1 MANVIVMPSVGTS
14 VNERLLM
21 ADNKLIRLGEH
32 IGTFLKPGQ
41 LARPRPWRDLVGY
54 GTFAPFNGEQQTTNI
69 YRGTLGE
76 QVGLSGWKKGELSR
90 RSTADANATPPSAN
104 SANGV
109 DRCTYDPQ
117 TYDWAI
123 ESIATQG
130 PFLRSWKSPTVCVQ
144 DFYTADKAKEQFAM
158 ILRAGDQVTTDT
170 RENFAREYYMYMAS
184 ISGRCLIAT
193 DGFNSFVGNSELAY
207 TFDPF
212 AVDAD
217 GDQTIQV
224 KAAVLPRIS
233 TLSWSWM
240 DYCRAW
246 LAEEVPSAAVGNSSG
261 MPVFGAMLD
270 VNEFEKM
277 VYGDANLR
285 EDFRYAMPKAL
296 IDGFNMGIKVYRGIA
311 LMHDGNQPRFAVKK
325 YLAAGASGNVFG
337 SASAAAVLV
346 RVAPRRHGRAVAIGK
361 VPEVNP
367 AYMNAEF
374 ANIIFYI
381 KDVYSILVPSVITS
395 LGSGMNFGPAPA
407 NNGQWSWLNIRDQV
421 HNPLGEIGHFFARFE
436 YRPQPGDN
444 ATYPIVILYRRCP
457 HTVITACELD
467 TDTNGLD
474 ISTAKNVV
482 SIDSVDTDDFST
494 ATVFTVTLSK
504 PANAAAGDA
513 VTLTDG
519 AAHTFS
525 GYLADTSAAPTY
537 TVIGAAAA
545 AAFDDT
551 GTITIV
557 KA

>member
-1 MANVIVMPSVGTS
+1 MSNVVVVPSVGTT

-41 LARPRPWRDLVGY
+41 LARPRPWRDLVSY
-54 GTFAPFNGEQQTTNI
+54 GTFQPFNGEQQTTNI

-90 RSTADANATPPSAN
+90 RATAAGGTAN
-104 SANGV
+104 

-130 PFLRSWKSPTVCVQ
+130 PFLRSWKSPTICVQ
-144 DFYTADKAKEQFAM
+144 DFMTADKVKEQMAVV
-158 ILRAGDQVTTDT
+158 LKAGDQVVTDT
-170 RENFAREYYMYMAS
+170 RENFSREYYMYMAS
-184 ISGRCLIAT
+184 LSGRCLIAT
-193 DGFNSFVGNSELAY
+193 DGFNSFVGNSDLAY
-207 TFDPF
+207 TFNPF
-212 AVDAD
+212 SVDGD
-217 GDQTIQV
+217 GDQVIEIPI
-224 KAAVLPRIS
+224 AALARVS

-240 DYCRAW
+240 DFCRAW
-246 LAEEVPSAAVGNSSG
+246 LAEEAPDSAIGSSSG

-277 VYGDANLR
+277 VYNDANLR
-285 EDFRYAMPKAL
+285 EDFRYAMPQAL
-296 IDGFNMGIKVYRGIA
+296 IKGFDMGLKTYRGIA
-311 LMHDGNQPRFAVKK
+311 LMHDGNQPRWNVKSTTATK
-325 YLAAGASGNVFG
+325 
-337 SASAAAVLV
+337 AVLK
-346 RVAPRRHGRAVAIGK
+346 RISPRRHGRTVAIGK

-367 AYMNAEF
+367 EYMNAEF

-381 KDVYSILVPSVITS
+381 KDVYSILVPPVITS

-407 NNGQWSWLNIRDQV
+407 NNGQWSWLNIKDAV

-457 HTVITACELD
+457 HTVVTACALD
-467 TDTNGLD
+467 TDLNGLD
-474 ISTAKNVV
+474 ITSAKAV
-482 SIDSVDTDDFST
+482 SSIERVNGTNDSD
-494 ATVFTVTLSK
+494 ATQYLITMSK
-504 PANAAAGDA
+504 PMEVVLGQAVILADA
-513 VTLTDG
+513 SSG
-519 AAHTFS
+519 TFS
-525 GYLADTSAAPTY
+525 GWIASTSAAPAY
-537 TVIGAAAA
+537 LVSAAAA
-545 AAFDDT
+545 GTSFDST
-551 GTITIV
+551 EAITIV